1 MSLPVPLSISAFP
14 PIWTGRTNLVDDSI
28 ADRLTGYDHEIRAL
42 GGMWEAKISFTATV
56 DEINEWVLNGAGR
69 HIEIYD
75 AGGIVFEGAVNE
87 IDASI
92 GSLSLKRGPLL
103 GIANRVSNAY
113 TTTGYNTTPP
123 IPGHPATYGPV
134 NNTTSQELYGIIP
147 YIIDGGTVTATEAEQ
162 DARNYLRE
170 NAFPKLTRD
179 ISGGGGG
186 VSLTLNVLGYIH
198 WLKTEVYEQTASS
211 GTQNLS
217 AKLQAI
223 LAAEANAIFST
234 DYSRMATNTT
244 AVRQYEAKQY
254 TGWGLVKDMVN
265 KSDSSNNRYT
275 FGCYAG
281 RKIRYETAP
290 TSVEYHYAVTGEE
303 QRVTTPSG
311 QIVDPWRLRPGKWVL
326 LEDAMQGSIM
336 PVSSLRED
344 LRTFFLE
351 SVTYSALFGFDLK
364 EGNADEIG
372 AAVNKELGIGV

>member
-1 MSLPVPLSISAFP
+1 MSLPVPLSVSAFP
-14 PIWTGRTNLVDDSI
+14 PIWTGLTNLVDDSL
-28 ADRLTGYDHEIRAL
+28 ADRMTGYDHEIRAL
-42 GGMWEAKISFTATV
+42 GGMWEAKIPMTATL
-56 DEINEWVLNGAGR
+56 DEINDWILNGVGR
-69 HIEIYD
+69 HIEVYD

-87 IDASI
+87 VDASV

-103 GIANRVSNAY
+103 GIANHVSVEY

-134 NNTTSQELYGIIP
+134 ENTTSQDLYGIQT
-147 YIIDGGTVTATEAEQ
+147 YVIDGGTITATEAEQ
-162 DARNYLRE
+162 MARDYLRE

-179 ISGGGGG
+179 ISGGGNG

-198 WLKTEVYEQTASS
+198 WLKNEVYEQTAST
-211 GTQNLS
+211 GTQNINT
-217 AKLQAI
+217 KLQAI

-234 DYSRMATNTT
+234 DYSRITSNAT
-244 AVRQYEAKQY
+244 AVRQYENAQY
-254 TGWGLVKDMVN
+254 TGWGLAKDLVS

-275 FGCYAG
+275 FGCYTG
-281 RKIRYETAP
+281 RKVRYETAP

-311 QIVDPWRLRPGKWVL
+311 QIVDPWRLKPGKWVL
-326 LEDAMQGSIM
+326 LEDAVQGSIM
-336 PVSSLRED
+336 LVSSLRED

-364 EGNADEIG
+364 EGNADDIG